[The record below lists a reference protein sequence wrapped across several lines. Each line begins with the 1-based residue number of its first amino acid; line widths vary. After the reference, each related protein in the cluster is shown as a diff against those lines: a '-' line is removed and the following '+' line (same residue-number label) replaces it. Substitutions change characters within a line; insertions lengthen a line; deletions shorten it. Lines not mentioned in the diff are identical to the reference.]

1 MIRSTLIGR
10 LHESAS
16 IQRWNDFAKP
26 VEFTELD
33 KQAHKMIFAY
43 VLARS
48 AEDAGKPVDWM
59 ALIEGG
65 IFEFLHRVVLTD
77 IKPRVFHQMMKEKG
91 MELNRWA
98 VGRLSQDLVGAPRGF
113 EQRFSDYFLDFT
125 TSPQEKKLLK
135 AAHYLASQWEFN
147 LIYKGCP
154 FLYGIEEVKKE
165 IEDQLAEHSSLAGVK
180 NILASE
186 GLRAFVDLCGQL
198 RFQRRW
204 SETPRVPVTTV
215 LGHMMVVS
223 VTSYLLTLEFNPC
236 PARARNAFFC
246 GLFHDLPEVLT
257 RDISSPI
264 KNAVE
269 GLDELIKEYECRQ
282 MEEKL
287 LPMLPEN
294 WRDEI
299 RYYTENEFEN
309 RARVNGH
316 LQINI
321 PFSEFQADFNVDA
334 MLPVDGE
341 MIRVCD
347 HLAAFM
353 EATLSISHG
362 ITSRALRAAQEK
374 LYAHYAEKSVEGL
387 PVGRLFQMGR
397 PEIWRPG

>member
-1 MIRSTLIGR
+1 MIRSTLIER

-16 IQRWNDFAKP
+16 IQRWNEFAKP

-48 AEDAGKPVDWM
+48 AEDAGHRVDWM
-59 ALIEGG
+59 ALIEAG

-98 VGRLSQDLVGAPRGF
+98 IGRLSQEMVGAPRGF
-113 EQRFSDYFLDFT
+113 EQRFSDYFLNAA
-125 TSPQEKKLLK
+125 SAPYEKSLIK
-135 AAHYLASQWEFN
+135 AAHYLATQWEFT

-154 FLYGIEEVKKE
+154 FLYGIESVKKE
-165 IEDQLAEHSSLAGVK
+165 IEDQLAEHSSLAGVRD
-180 NILASE
+180 ILASQ

-204 SETPRVPVTTV
+204 SETPRVPATTV

-236 PARARNAFFC
+236 PSRARNAFFC

-257 RDISSPI
+257 RDISSPV

-269 GLDELIKEYECRQ
+269 GLDELIKEYEHRQ

-287 LPMLPEN
+287 LPMLPEG

-309 RARVNGH
+309 RALIDGRPRVS
-316 LQINI
+316 I
-321 PFSEFQADFNVDA
+321 PFPEFQSDFNVDA
-334 MLPVDGE
+334 MSPVDGE
-341 MIRVCD
+341 IIRVCD

-353 EATLSISHG
+353 EATLSIRHG

-374 LYAHYAEKSVEGL
+374 LYAHYSEKSFEGL
-387 PVGRLFQMGR
+387 PVGRLFQMGS
-397 PEIWRPG
+397 PKAWNPG

>member
-1 MIRSTLIGR
+1 MIRSIFIER

-48 AEDAGKPVDWM
+48 AEDAGRRVDWT

-77 IKPRVFHQMMKEKG
+77 IKPHVFHQMMKEKG
-91 MELNRWA
+91 PELNRWV
-98 VGRLSQDLVGAPRGF
+98 VGRLSREMVGAPRGF
-113 EQRFSDYFLDFT
+113 EQRFSDYFLDST
-125 TSPQEKKLLK
+125 TAPFEKQLLK
-135 AAHYLASQWEFN
+135 AAHYLATQWEFTV
-147 LIYKGCP
+147 IYKGCP
-154 FLYGIEEVKKE
+154 FLYGIEAVKKE
-165 IEDQLAEHSSLAGVK
+165 IEDQLAEHSTLAGVAK
-180 NILASE
+180 ICEAGG
-186 GLRAFVDLCGQL
+186 GLRSFVDLCGQL

-204 SETPRVPVTTV
+204 SETPRVPATTV

-257 RDISSPI
+257 RDISSPV

-269 GLDELIKEYECRQ
+269 GLDELIKEYEQRE

-299 RYYTENEFEN
+299 RYYTEDEFKN
-309 RARVNGH
+309 RARVGG
-316 LQINI
+316 QRRVEI
-321 PFSEFQADFNVDA
+321 PFAEFQSDFNLDA
-334 MLPVDGE
+334 LSPVDGE
-341 MIRVCD
+341 IIRVCD

-353 EATLSISHG
+353 EASLSIRHG

-387 PVGRLFQMGR
+387 PVGRLFQMG
-397 PEIWRPG
+397 